1 MVKRKDWET
10 AQEAISSLTFDR
22 LEAAARS
29 VHETGTHND
38 PTIQLLE
45 RHIQSI
51 ASQVPQSFA
60 LMRAA
65 RVQMRAIFISDG
77 MPGYWLTI
85 NPADLNSPIVV
96 LLAGVSLSC
105 DELSTEARRIRRVTA
120 QMNPVEIGR
129 AHV

>member
-1 MVKRKDWET
+1 VVKRKDWET
-10 AQEAISSLTFDR
+10 AQEAISSLTFNR

-38 PTIQLLE
+38 PTIRLLE

-65 RVQMRAIFISDG
+65 VRELPR
-77 MPGYWLTI
+77 
-85 NPADLNSPIVV
+85 
-96 LLAGVSLSC
+96 SLH
-105 DELSTEARRIRRVTA
+105 AREKHAKKKHYCKR
-120 QMNPVEIGR
+120 
-129 AHV
+129 

>member
-1 MVKRKDWET
+1 MKRKDWET

-38 PTIQLLE
+38 PTIRLLE
-45 RHIQSI
+45 CHIQSI
-51 ASQVPQSFA
+51 ASQVSQSFA

-65 RVQMRAIFISDG
+65 RVQMRAIFIGDG

-96 LLAGVSLSC
+96 VLAGVSLSC
-105 DELSTEARRIRRVTA
+105 DELSIEARRIRRVTA
-120 QMNPVEIGR
+120 
-129 AHV
+129 